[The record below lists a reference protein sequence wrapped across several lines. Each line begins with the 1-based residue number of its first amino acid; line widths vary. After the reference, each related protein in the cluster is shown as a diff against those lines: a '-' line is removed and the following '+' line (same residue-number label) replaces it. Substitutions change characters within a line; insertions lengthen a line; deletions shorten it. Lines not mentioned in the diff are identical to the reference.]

1 MAPHEFSFS
10 GVAYEVRFQRA
21 DNQWFATL
29 YVEGQE
35 QGWPLLPS
43 PDELS
48 VRLSNEA
55 IRVGFIAVAE
65 WLVKTGRAGIADST
79 DQAQKVWARAA

>member
-1 MAPHEFSFS
+1 MAPHEFSHS
-10 GVAYEVRFQRA
+10 GVAYEVRFQWG
-21 DNQWFATL
+21 DNQWSAVL
-29 YVEGQE
+29 YAAGQE

-48 VRLSNEA
+48 VKLSDEA

-65 WLVKTGRAGIADST
+65 WFVKTGRAGIAAPVAD
-79 DQAQKVWARAA
+79 AKAWARAA